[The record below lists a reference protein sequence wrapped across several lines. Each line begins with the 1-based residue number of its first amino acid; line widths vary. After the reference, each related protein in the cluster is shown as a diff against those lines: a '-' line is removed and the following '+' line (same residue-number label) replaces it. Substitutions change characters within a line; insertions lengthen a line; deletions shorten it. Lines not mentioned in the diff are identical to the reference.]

1 MQRKEPGPSPTA
13 RAKQPA
19 STNISSSSAPPP
31 ANGHAHSFDV
41 SAGTQHLQEQQ
52 RQQLQEPGPA
62 QQQQQ
67 GPANSAKQ
75 SKYES
80 LDFELIEN
88 TVYRTDAAARTHLDH
103 IMEGGVKWSICF
115 ALGEAVHG

>member
-1 MQRKEPGPSPTA
+1 V
-13 RAKQPA
+13 
-19 STNISSSSAPPP
+19 
-31 ANGHAHSFDV
+31 HSFDV
-41 SAGTQHLQEQQ
+41 SAGPQHLQEQQ

-62 QQQQQ
+62 QQQQEQ
-67 GPANSAKQ
+67 ANSAKQ

-115 ALGEAVHG
+115 ALGKAAWLTGGVSDRTKQHQSHVQDSAAYMLCT